1 MNIIKAFMWHQNM
14 LKYLSADIICSDK
27 QTVSQ
32 MEALLGKLSFTLQG
46 VSWNMFSSLL
56 NECKYISAF
65 CLLSELVQT
74 DLLITRKPL
83 T

>member
-46 VSWNMFSSLL
+46 VS
-56 NECKYISAF
+56 
-65 CLLSELVQT
+65 
-74 DLLITRKPL
+74 
-83 T
+83 